1 MNLPG
6 FYILILLACIVVGFV
21 ISGRFGDKLYDKTGD
36 VKDIY
41 TKDEK
46 GEENDEQE
54 R

>member
-1 MNLPG
+1 MPG
-6 FYILILLACIVVGFV
+6 LYILIFLACIVVGFA

-41 TKDEK
+41 TKEEE
-46 GEENDEQE
+46 GEVNDEQE